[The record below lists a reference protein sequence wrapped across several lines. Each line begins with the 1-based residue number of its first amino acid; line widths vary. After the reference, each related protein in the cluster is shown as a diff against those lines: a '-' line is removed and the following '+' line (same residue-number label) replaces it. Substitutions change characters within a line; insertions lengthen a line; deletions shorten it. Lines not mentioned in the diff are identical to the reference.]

1 MKPEPTEAPQLTQ
14 LPPPPPGASP
24 ADAMNLF
31 VAILQVSRVL
41 EDKIAVDLEA
51 HLGVSLGQIDV
62 LANLSAASSGRLRM
76 RDISDRLLVNR
87 TAVTRLVDDLERR
100 ALAERLA
107 CQGDRRG
114 VWASITD
121 EGRGMLR
128 RAAPLLDEDLQQYVG
143 RFVNEQEA
151 SALRVGL
158 AKILVGNSTSEA

>member
-14 LPPPPPGASP
+14 LPPSHPGASP
-24 ADAMNLF
+24 ADAVNLF

-41 EDKIAVDLEA
+41 EDKIALDLEER
-51 HLGVSLGQIDV
+51 LGVSLGQIDV
-62 LANLSAASSGRLRM
+62 LANLAAASSGRLRM

-107 CQGDRRG
+107 CKGDRRG

-128 RAAPLLDEDLQQYVG
+128 RAAPLLDEDLQQYIG
-143 RFVNEQEA
+143 RFVNEREA
-151 SALRVGL
+151 SALRAGL